1 MDLHVYI
8 VDAFAT
14 CRFGGTPI
22 GVVAD
27 AEGLK
32 EEEYQIIANELRAS
46 LTAFAEPVDQ
56 DVFRTRY
63 FTSKTELEGS
73 GQGSLALFYVLTS
86 LGYIKAIENGVK
98 LVYEVNRNS
107 KKKVYIYY
115 KDYKIENLEIE
126 VSRPE
131 ILNTS
136 PDISNMLSSMSLST
150 ADIGI
155 DGAKDA
161 RAMVVKAEENTLIVP
176 VRTRQALYG
185 YTLDEFKF
193 RDAAKSIGV
202 ENVHLFYQAED
213 GFYYVR
219 NYTKD
224 LAFDEDS
231 SSAYANAALHYYLIK
246 NKLTTKLKAK
256 MLQGETMNRPSRV
269 QTRYLEDKDSAFIT
283 VMGTARISL
292 DGILNVQ
299 MD

>member
-155 DGAKDA
+155 DGAKDV

-176 VRTRQALYG
+176 IRTRQALYG
-185 YTLDEFKF
+185 YTIDEFKF

-224 LAFDEDS
+224 LAFEEDS

>member
-176 VRTRQALYG
+176 IRTRQALYG
-185 YTLDEFKF
+185 YTIDEFKF

-224 LAFDEDS
+224 LAFEEDS

-246 NKLTTKLKAK
+246 NKLTTKLKAR

>member
-176 VRTRQALYG
+176 IRTRQALYG

-224 LAFDEDS
+224 LAFEEDS

-246 NKLTTKLKAK
+246 NKLTTKT
-256 MLQGETMNRPSRV
+256 QPSLRLWV
-269 QTRYLEDKDSAFIT
+269 PLVSHWTGY
-283 VMGTARISL
+283 
-292 DGILNVQ
+292 
-299 MD
+299 

>member
-176 VRTRQALYG
+176 IRTRQALYG

-202 ENVHLFYQAED
+202 ENVHLFYQVED

-224 LAFDEDS
+224 LAFEEDS

-283 VMGTARISL
+283 VMGMARISL
-292 DGILNVQ
+292 DGILNI
-299 MD
+299 

>member
-131 ILNTS
+131 IVNTS

-176 VRTRQALYG
+176 VKTRQALYG
-185 YTLDEFKF
+185 YTIDEFKF

-224 LAFDEDS
+224 LAFEEDS

>member
-98 LVYEVNRNS
+98 LVYEVNKNS

-126 VSRPE
+126 VSRPA
-131 ILNTS
+131 IANSS
-136 PDISNMLSSMSLST
+136 PDITNMLSAMSLST
-150 ADIGI
+150 ADIGLAN
-155 DGAKDA
+155 GLDA
-161 RAMVVKAEENTLIVP
+161 RAMVVEAEEKTLIVP
-176 VRTRQALYG
+176 IKTRQALYG
-185 YTLDEFKF
+185 YTIDEFKF
-193 RDAAKSIGV
+193 KDAAKTIGV
-202 ENVHLFYQAED
+202 DNVHLFNEAED

-224 LAFDEDS
+224 LAFEEDS
-231 SSAYANAALHYYLIK
+231 SSAYANAALQYYLIK
-246 NKLTTKLKAK
+246 NKLTTKLKAR
-256 MLQGETMNRPSRV
+256 MHQGETMNRPSRV

-292 DGILNVQ
+292 DGILNI
-299 MD
+299 

>member
-176 VRTRQALYG
+176 VKTRQALYG

-224 LAFDEDS
+224 LAFEEDS

>member
-150 ADIGI
+150 ADIGM

-176 VRTRQALYG
+176 VKTRQALYG

-224 LAFDEDS
+224 LAFEEDS

>member
-176 VRTRQALYG
+176 IRTRQALYG

-224 LAFDEDS
+224 LAFEEDS

-246 NKLTTKLKAK
+246 NKLTAKLKAK

-283 VMGTARISL
+283 VMGMARISL
-292 DGILNVQ
+292 DGILNI
-299 MD
+299 

>member
-176 VRTRQALYG
+176 VKTRQALYG
-185 YTLDEFKF
+185 YTIDEFKF

-224 LAFDEDS
+224 LAFEEDS

>member
-46 LTAFAEPVDQ
+46 LTAFAEPVDK

-98 LVYEVNRNS
+98 LVYEVNINS

-185 YTLDEFKF
+185 YTIDEFKF

-224 LAFDEDS
+224 LAFEEDS

-283 VMGTARISL
+283 VMGMARISL
-292 DGILNVQ
+292 DGILNI
-299 MD
+299 

>member
-107 KKKVYIYY
+107 KKK
-115 KDYKIENLEIE
+115 
-126 VSRPE
+126 S
-131 ILNTS
+131 TS
-136 PDISNMLSSMSLST
+136 IT
-150 ADIGI
+150 
-155 DGAKDA
+155 K
-161 RAMVVKAEENTLIVP
+161 T
-176 VRTRQALYG
+176 TR
-185 YTLDEFKF
+185 
-193 RDAAKSIGV
+193 
-202 ENVHLFYQAED
+202 
-213 GFYYVR
+213 
-219 NYTKD
+219 
-224 LAFDEDS
+224 
-231 SSAYANAALHYYLIK
+231 
-246 NKLTTKLKAK
+246 
-256 MLQGETMNRPSRV
+256 
-269 QTRYLEDKDSAFIT
+269 
-283 VMGTARISL
+283 
-292 DGILNVQ
+292 
-299 MD
+299 

>member
-176 VRTRQALYG
+176 VRTRQARYG
-185 YTLDEFKF
+185 YTIDEFKF
-193 RDAAKSIGV
+193 RDSAKSIGV

-224 LAFDEDS
+224 LAFEEDS

-283 VMGTARISL
+283 VMGMARISL
-292 DGILNVQ
+292 DGILNI
-299 MD
+299 

>member
-176 VRTRQALYG
+176 IRTRQALYG
-185 YTLDEFKF
+185 YILDEFKF

-224 LAFDEDS
+224 LAFEEDS

-283 VMGTARISL
+283 VMGMARISL
-292 DGILNVQ
+292 DGILNI
-299 MD
+299 

>member
-161 RAMVVKAEENTLIVP
+161 RATVVKAEENTLIVP

-185 YTLDEFKF
+185 YTIDEFKF

-224 LAFDEDS
+224 LAFEEDS

-283 VMGTARISL
+283 VMGMARISL
-292 DGILNVQ
+292 DGILNI
-299 MD
+299 

>member
-32 EEEYQIIANELRAS
+32 EEDYQIIANELRAG
-46 LTAFAEPVDQ
+46 LTAFAEPVDK

-73 GQGSLALFYVLTS
+73 GQGSLALFYVLTN

-98 LVYEVNRNS
+98 LVYEVDKNS

-136 PDISNMLSSMSLST
+136 PT
-150 ADIGI
+150 
-155 DGAKDA
+155 
-161 RAMVVKAEENTLIVP
+161 
-176 VRTRQALYG
+176 
-185 YTLDEFKF
+185 F
-193 RDAAKSIGV
+193 RIC
-202 ENVHLFYQAED
+202 
-213 GFYYVR
+213 
-219 NYTKD
+219 
-224 LAFDEDS
+224 
-231 SSAYANAALHYYLIK
+231 SA
-246 NKLTTKLKAK
+246 
-256 MLQGETMNRPSRV
+256 P
-269 QTRYLEDKDSAFIT
+269 
-283 VMGTARISL
+283 
-292 DGILNVQ
+292 
-299 MD
+299 

>member
-32 EEEYQIIANELRAS
+32 EEEYQIIANELRAG

-73 GQGSLALFYVLTS
+73 GQGSLALFYVLTT

-98 LVYEVNRNS
+98 LVYEVNKNS

-131 ILNTS
+131 IMNTS
-136 PDISNMLSSMSLST
+136 PDISNMLSAMSLST

-155 DGAKDA
+155 DGASDA
-161 RAMVVKAEENTLIVP
+161 RAMVVKAEEKTLVVP
-176 VRTRQALYG
+176 VKTRQALYG
-185 YTLDEFKF
+185 YTIDEFKF
-193 RDAAKSIGV
+193 KDAAKDIGV

-224 LAFDEDS
+224 LAFEEDS

-292 DGILNVQ
+292 DGILNI
-299 MD
+299 

>member
-155 DGAKDA
+155 DGTKDA

-176 VRTRQALYG
+176 IRTRQALYG

-224 LAFDEDS
+224 LAFEEDS

-283 VMGTARISL
+283 VMGMARISL
-292 DGILNVQ
+292 DGILNI
-299 MD
+299 

>member
-224 LAFDEDS
+224 LAFEEDS

>member
-176 VRTRQALYG
+176 VKTRQALYG

-224 LAFDEDS
+224 LAYEEDS

>member
-27 AEGLK
+27 AGGLK

-161 RAMVVKAEENTLIVP
+161 RAMVVKAEENTLVVP
-176 VRTRQALYG
+176 IRTRQALYG
-185 YTLDEFKF
+185 YTIDEFKF

-224 LAFDEDS
+224 LAFEEDS

-246 NKLTTKLKAK
+246 NKLTTKLKAR

-283 VMGTARISL
+283 VMGMARISL
-292 DGILNVQ
+292 DGILNI
-299 MD
+299 

>member
-176 VRTRQALYG
+176 IRTRQALYG
-185 YTLDEFKF
+185 YTIDEFKF

-224 LAFDEDS
+224 LAFEEDS

>member
-32 EEEYQIIANELRAS
+32 EEDYQIIANELRAG
-46 LTAFAEPVDQ
+46 LTAFAEPASQ

-63 FTSKTELEGS
+63 FTSKTELAVS
-73 GQGSLALFYVLTS
+73 GQGSLALFYVLTN

-98 LVYEVNRNS
+98 LVYEVNKNS

-126 VSRPE
+126 VSRPA
-131 ILNTS
+131 IANSS
-136 PDISNMLSSMSLST
+136 PDITNMLSAMSLST
-150 ADIGI
+150 ADIGLAN
-155 DGAKDA
+155 GLDA
-161 RAMVVKAEENTLIVP
+161 RAMVVEAEEKTLIVP
-176 VRTRQALYG
+176 IKTRRSLYG
-185 YTLDEFKF
+185 YTIDEFKF
-193 RDAAKSIGV
+193 KDAAKTIGV
-202 ENVHLFYQAED
+202 DNVHLFNEAED

-224 LAFDEDS
+224 LAFEEDS
-231 SSAYANAALHYYLIK
+231 SSAYANAALQYYLIK

-256 MLQGETMNRPSRV
+256 MHQGETMNRPSRV

-292 DGILNVQ
+292 DGILNI
-299 MD
+299 

>member
-136 PDISNMLSSMSLST
+136 PDISNMLSAMSLST

-155 DGAKDA
+155 DGDKDA
-161 RAMVVKAEENTLIVP
+161 RAMVVEAEEKTLVVP
-176 VRTRQALYG
+176 VKTRQALYG
-185 YTLDEFKF
+185 YTIDEFKF

-224 LAFDEDS
+224 LAFEEDS

-283 VMGTARISL
+283 VMGMARISL
-292 DGILNVQ
+292 DGILNI
-299 MD
+299 

>member
-176 VRTRQALYG
+176 IRMRQALYG
-185 YTLDEFKF
+185 YTIDEFKF

-224 LAFDEDS
+224 LAFEEDS

-283 VMGTARISL
+283 VMGMARISL
-292 DGILNVQ
+292 DGILNI
-299 MD
+299 

>member
-224 LAFDEDS
+224 LAYEEDS

-246 NKLTTKLKAK
+246 NKLTTKLKAR

>member
-131 ILNTS
+131 IINTS
-136 PDISNMLSSMSLST
+136 PDISNMLSAMSLST

-161 RAMVVKAEENTLIVP
+161 RAMVVEAEEKTLIVP
-176 VRTRQALYG
+176 VKTRQALYS
-185 YTLDEFKF
+185 YTIDEFKF
-193 RDAAKSIGV
+193 RDAAKSVGV

-224 LAFDEDS
+224 LAFEEDS

-283 VMGTARISL
+283 VMGMARISL
-292 DGILNVQ
+292 DGILNI
-299 MD
+299 

>member
-155 DGAKDA
+155 DGDKDA

-176 VRTRQALYG
+176 VKTRQALYG
-185 YTLDEFKF
+185 YTIDEFKF

-224 LAFDEDS
+224 LAFEEDS

>member
-161 RAMVVKAEENTLIVP
+161 RAMLVKAEENTLIVP
-176 VRTRQALYG
+176 IRTRQALYG

-224 LAFDEDS
+224 LAFEEDS

>member
-131 ILNTS
+131 IVNTS
-136 PDISNMLSSMSLST
+136 PDISNMLSAMSLST

-155 DGAKDA
+155 DGDKDA
-161 RAMVVKAEENTLIVP
+161 RAMVVEAEEKTLVVP
-176 VRTRQALYG
+176 VKTRQALYG
-185 YTLDEFKF
+185 YTIDEFKF

-224 LAFDEDS
+224 LAFEEDS

-283 VMGTARISL
+283 VMGMARISL
-292 DGILNVQ
+292 DGILNI
-299 MD
+299 

>member
-98 LVYEVNRNS
+98 LVYEVSRNS

-224 LAFDEDS
+224 LAFEEDS

-283 VMGTARISL
+283 VMGMARISL
-292 DGILNVQ
+292 DGILNI
-299 MD
+299 

>member
-32 EEEYQIIANELRAS
+32 EEEYQIIANELRDS

-176 VRTRQALYG
+176 IRTRQALYG

-224 LAFDEDS
+224 LAFEEDS

-283 VMGTARISL
+283 VMGMARISL
-292 DGILNVQ
+292 DGILNI
-299 MD
+299 

>member
-176 VRTRQALYG
+176 IRTRQALYG

-193 RDAAKSIGV
+193 RDAANSIGV

-224 LAFDEDS
+224 LAFEEDS

>member
-131 ILNTS
+131 IVNTS

-224 LAFDEDS
+224 LAFEEDS

>member
-131 ILNTS
+131 ILNIS

-185 YTLDEFKF
+185 YTIDEFKF

-224 LAFDEDS
+224 LAFEEDS

-283 VMGTARISL
+283 VMGTARI
-292 DGILNVQ
+292 
-299 MD
+299 

>member
-185 YTLDEFKF
+185 YTIDEFKF
-193 RDAAKSIGV
+193 RDAVKSIGV

-224 LAFDEDS
+224 LAFEEDS

-283 VMGTARISL
+283 VMGMARISL
-292 DGILNVQ
+292 DGILNI
-299 MD
+299 